1 MWLYA
6 SCVLMHVV
14 MWCCMIT
21 TLYAYVHLSSGSLV
35 IHELGEFLIR
45 LRVCWAESPLAGSQ
59 CCCAMLGA
67 MIWCAVYLRFTHSA
81 WSWRLLIYLF
91 QVLPAGAAWAACD
104 CDVSFSG
111 VDPMDPQHYFHE
123 YCVDWVGFTLVGF
136 WMVFIYVLTRGFLLI
151 NMF

>member
-59 CCCAMLGA
+59 CCCAMLGT
-67 MIWCAVYLRFTHSA
+67 MIQCAVYLGFTHSA
-81 WSWRLLIYLF
+81 WSWRLLIY
-91 QVLPAGAAWAACD
+91 
-104 CDVSFSG
+104 SFSG
-111 VDPMDPQHYFHE
+111 TDAGVAWSYRIVGVYVPHVFYYTLILRWFYIPM
-123 YCVDWVGFTLVGF
+123 F
-136 WMVFIYVLTRGFLLI
+136 WMVSLEVYDVLCCLLMVFKSL
-151 NMF
+151 NSL

>member
-45 LRVCWAESPLAGSQ
+45 LRVCWAGSPMAGSQ

-67 MIWCAVYLRFTHSA
+67 MIWCAVYLGFTHSA

-91 QVLPAGAAWAACD
+91 SGMASGSGTGQAWLWCVVCFD
-104 CDVSFSG
+104 DVWDFRTFYLLCDVLRW
-111 VDPMDPQHYFHE
+111 FH
-123 YCVDWVGFTLVGF
+123 TLYHDF
-136 WMVFIYVLTRGFLLI
+136 WMTVFIIIMPRGFY
-151 NMF
+151 